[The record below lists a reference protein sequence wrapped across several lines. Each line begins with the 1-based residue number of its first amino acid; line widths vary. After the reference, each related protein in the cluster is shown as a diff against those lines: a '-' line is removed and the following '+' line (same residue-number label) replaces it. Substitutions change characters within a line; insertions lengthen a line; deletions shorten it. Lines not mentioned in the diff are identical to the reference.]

1 MVPFIEDKAAKYL
14 QQLDQLD
21 QQENVPGSDEL
32 HLKKEKITQG
42 LAKLK
47 ERTIKYKTLQQQQQ
61 HTGQA
66 QDI

>member
-14 QQLDQLD
+14 QQLDQSD

-32 HLKKEKITQG
+32 NLKKEKITQS

-47 ERTIKYKTLQQQQQ
+47 ERTIKYETLQ
-61 HTGQA
+61 
-66 QDI
+66 

>member
-47 ERTIKYKTLQQQQQ
+47 ERTIKYETLQQQQQ